1 MRITLI
7 AVGRAKSGPA
17 KELFELYKARLK
29 GNRLNWSL
37 ALKEVEEKRQLPPEQ
52 LKQREGE
59 LLLDALPKG
68 ARVVILDEKGKDLG
82 SQKFAELLGNWA
94 DSGEQDVAF
103 LIGGADGLSAQVK
116 AAAHQ
121 SICFGRMTWPHM
133 LVRGL
138 FAEQVYRASCILSGH
153 PYHRE

>member
-7 AVGRAKSGPA
+7 AVGKAKVSPA
-17 KELFELYKARLK
+17 KDLFELYCNRLR

-37 ALKEVEEKRQLPPEQ
+37 DLKEVEEKKNLPAVK
-52 LKQREGE
+52 LKEREGE
-59 LLLDALPKG
+59 LLLAAAPKG
-68 ARVVILDEKGKDLG
+68 AKIVILDEKGKDLS
-82 SQKFAELLGNWA
+82 SQQFSKLLGKWQ
-94 DSGEQDVAF
+94 DSGDQDIAF
-103 LIGGADGLSAQVK
+103 LIGGADGLSSAVK
-116 AAAHQ
+116 ARSQQ
-121 SICFGRMTWPHM
+121 SLCFGRLTWPHM

>member
-7 AVGRAKSGPA
+7 AVGKAKAGPA
-17 KELFELYKARLK
+17 KDLFELYCNRLR

-37 ALKEVEEKRQLPPEQ
+37 ELKEVEEKKNLPAAQ
-52 LKQREGE
+52 LKEREGD
-59 LLLDALPKG
+59 LLLAAAPKG
-68 ARVVILDEKGKDLG
+68 ARIVILDEKGKDL
-82 SQKFAELLGNWA
+82 SSPQFSKLLEKWQ
-94 DSGEQDVAF
+94 DSGDQDIAF
-103 LIGGADGLSAQVK
+103 LIGGADGLSDVVK
-116 AAAHQ
+116 ARSQQ
-121 SICFGRMTWPHM
+121 SLCFGHLTWPHM

>member
-7 AVGRAKSGPA
+7 AVGKAKASPA
-17 KELFELYKARLK
+17 KDLFELYCKRLK

-37 ALKEVEEKRQLPPEQ
+37 ELREVEEKKNLPPAQ
-52 LKQREGE
+52 MTQREGE
-59 LLLDALPKG
+59 LLLAALPRNG
-68 ARVVILDEKGKDLG
+68 RVIILDEKGKDFS
-82 SQKFAELLGNWA
+82 SQQFSCLLRDYA
-94 DSGEQDVAF
+94 DSGEQDIAF
-103 LIGGADGLSAQVK
+103 LIGGADGHSDEVK

-121 SICFGRMTWPHM
+121 TLCLGRFTWPHM

-138 FAEQVYRASCILSGH
+138 FAEQIYRASCILSGH